1 MNLNINVDGSVKPE
15 ISANVSDWLNEVSE
29 WSSARYPGNDYETR
43 LEVFVDTFE
52 NGWKVLPR
60 EPASKIYVGE
70 ISVIRWS
77 YEAQRQYYLTNLFF
91 DVDYKTGMQTAFA
104 NTLSYWI
111 GFKGSPEQVE
121 SFDPAMTQQQ
131 EQFDWLEHSQPELL
145 QEWIDRSGSLTDH
158 IKNLNPEHWRFPAI
172 NKSLCRYGNWG
183 PNALFPKNAGRS

>member
-60 EPASKIYVGE
+60 EPASKIHVGE
-70 ISVIRWS
+70 VAVVRWS
-77 YEAQRQYYLTNLFF
+77 YEAVKQFYLTQQFY
-91 DVDYKTGMQTAFA
+91 DVSYQVGIQTSFA
-104 NTLSYWI
+104 SCLAYWI
-111 GFKGSPEQVE
+111 GIKGSPEQQAA
-121 SFDPAMTQQQ
+121 FDPMSQQQ
-131 EQFDWLEHSQPELL
+131 EQFDWLQFSQPELL
-145 QEWIDRSGSLTDH
+145 QEWVDRSGSLTDH

-183 PNALFPKNAGRS
+183 PGARFPEGSGRE